1 MRQGQQNRRGR
12 GRSRKP
18 QNPLARNFESNGPDV
33 KIRGTASHIAE
44 KYMSL
49 ARDALASGDSV
60 TAESYLQHAE
70 HYNRIIMAAH
80 SQGAPG
86 QQTGDQQQ
94 ANGNAGRGRQGG
106 SDAGD
111 GDADLGAEAAASEGS
126 AAPSESRGRGRG
138 RQRRNGSHAAAE
150 AQAEAEAPGGPEANG
165 GAEANS
171 AADVSGATESNG
183 ADQPADATAS
193 KETEGASGAVS

>member
-80 SQGAPG
+80 SQAAPAP
-86 QQTGDQQQ
+86 QAGDQQQ
-94 ANGNAGRGRQGG
+94 ANGNPGRGRQGG

-111 GDADLGAEAAASEGS
+111 GDSDDGAEAASSEGS
-126 AAPSESRGRGRG
+126 AAPSEGRGRGRG

-150 AQAEAEAPGGPEANG
+150 VQAESEAPAAPETNG
-165 GAEANS
+165 GAEAN
-171 AADVSGATESNG
+171 GATEANG
-183 ADQPADATAS
+183 PDQPVEVTAS
-193 KETEGASGAVS
+193 EEGESASGAVS